1 MLVLTSLAQF
11 QNMYSVVK
19 AAVRF
24 NSKLSNDFIS
34 NIGAKQGDPRSSLLF
49 LYFVNDI
56 VSSFNENIEGL
67 FELNDMKLFILL
79 FADDAVLFAQ
89 TPEALQSLLNDL
101 SPYCDT
107 WDLKINTN
115 KTKNIIFERGRH
127 TKFDFSLNNTVLEIV
142 TSFKYLYPRYT
153 KLVLTTI

>member
-1 MLVLTSLAQF
+1 MAETGF
-11 QNMYSVVK
+11 
-19 AAVRF
+19 RT
-24 NSKLSNDFIS
+24 
-34 NIGAKQGDPRSSLLF
+34 SLLF

-79 FADDAVLFAQ
+79 FADDAILFAQ

-101 SPYCDT
+101 STYCDT
-107 WDLKINTN
+107 WGLKINRN
-115 KTKNIIFERGRH
+115 KTKIMIFERGRL

-142 TSFKYLYPRYT
+142 TSFKYLGVHFFKMQT
-153 KLVLTTI
+153 